1 MNNEREIKFRIWDDQ
16 LEKIIIMPS
25 INSFRSSHLP
35 SEAGTPVDYEITS
48 GIVEKTIQEN
58 SNYTNICNDME
69 IMQFTG
75 LLDKN
80 GKEIYESDLI
90 KVVDMKDDTIGMEN
104 NIYIVEFDRD
114 QFCITTQQNGYH
126 ETIPRE
132 NAIEVIGNIYE
143 NPELEKNHY

>member
-1 MNNEREIKFRIWDDQ
+1 MREIKFRIWDDQ
-16 LEKIIIMPS
+16 LEKMVLMPS

-58 SNYTNICNDME
+58 SEYTNICNDMD

-80 GKEIYESDLI
+80 GIEIYEGD
-90 KVVDMKDDTIGMEN
+90 
-104 NIYIVEFDRD
+104 IVENDFGNGSYVSGKISGTVIWNNKEAKFDIDRGLLD
-114 QFCITTQQNGYH
+114 ECLFN
-126 ETIPRE
+126 E
-132 NAIEVIGNIYE
+132 NIEVIGNIYE
-143 NPELEKNHY
+143 NPELIKTK